1 MEKVE
6 TIVEE
11 AWDFGESSVTPGDL
25 RTIRMMVQRLNDVT
39 QPGVTFSQMRKYF
52 QTLFLPM

>member
-39 QPGVTFSQMRKYF
+39 QPGVTFSQMRK
-52 QTLFLPM
+52 